1 MIEYIESLLPAHSIL
16 PGIVRSLIIL
26 ILTGIIYLLSRL
38 ALKIVHK
45 IIIKSRITWDDFMIK
60 RKVISSLVPLP
71 GLIFIYQFTDDFKHS
86 GPIIAKLV
94 ATFVVFVVMLFIGRL
109 TEAFNDIYQSWE
121 ISRGKSIKGFI
132 QVFMII
138 IYILGS
144 LIVVSIFINTNPL
157 VLISGLG
164 AMTAVLMLIFKD
176 TILSFVASV
185 RITTSDIIQIGDWLE
200 VPKFGA
206 DGDVVDIS
214 LYNVQ
219 IQNWD
224 KTITNIPTYKL
235 IDDSFKNWRGM
246 QESGGR
252 RIMRKIIIDISSVRF
267 CDAEMI
273 AKYEKIN
280 LLKDYID
287 RKKRELATYNE
298 ENEID
303 DSVVANGRRMTNL
316 GTFRAYIS
324 NYLMVHPFVHKELT
338 FLIRQLEPEREGV
351 PIQIYVFVN
360 QTGWVKYEDVQSNI
374 FDHLLSVVSEFG
386 LRIYQTPSS
395 YSYERLAESLKTL
408 PEKQT
413 NEDS

>member
-1 MIEYIESLLPAHSIL
+1 MIEYLESLIPADALLPSVA
-16 PGIVRSLIIL
+16 RALIIIVL
-26 ILTGIIYLLSRL
+26 AGVIYLLSRI
-38 ALKIVHK
+38 AMKITHK
-45 IIIKSRITWDDFMIK
+45 IIIKSKITWDDYMIK

-71 GLIFIYQFTDDFKHS
+71 ALLFLYQFTNYFEHS
-86 GPIIAKLV
+86 GAILAKFVSALV
-94 ATFVVFVVMLFIGRL
+94 IVVLLIFFGNLLNAM
-109 TEAFNDIYQSWE
+109 NDIYKTLE

-138 IYILGS
+138 LYILGF
-144 LIVVSIFINTNPL
+144 LIIVSIFINTNPL

-206 DGDVVDIS
+206 DGDVIDIS

-246 QESGGR
+246 QEAGGR
-252 RIMRKIIIDISSVRF
+252 RIMRKILLDISSVKF
-267 CDAEMI
+267 CDDEMI
-273 AKYEKIN
+273 AKFEEIN
-280 LLKDYID
+280 YLKDYITQ
-287 RKKRELATYNE
+287 KKKELLEYNTKHKV
-298 ENEID
+298 D
-303 DSVVANGRRMTNL
+303 DSVVVNGRRMTNL
-316 GTFRAYIS
+316 GTFRAYIAS
-324 NYLMVHPFVHKELT
+324 YLKHHPYIHKDLI
-338 FLIRQLEPEREGV
+338 FLIRQLEPEKDGI

-360 QTGWVKYEDVQSNI
+360 QTAWVKYEDIQSDI
-374 FDHLLSVVSEFG
+374 FDHLLAVVPEFG
-386 LRIYQTPSS
+386 LRVFQNPSS
-395 YSYERLAESLKTL
+395 YNFEKIAENLKRI
-408 PEKQT
+408 
-413 NEDS
+413 

>member
-1 MIEYIESLLPAHSIL
+1 MIEFIESLLPEHSIL
-16 PGIVRSLIIL
+16 PEVVRSLIIL
-26 ILTGIIYLLSRL
+26 VLTVIIYLLSRL
-38 ALKIVHK
+38 VLKIVHK
-45 IIIKSRITWDDFMIK
+45 IIIKSKVTWDDFMIK
-60 RKVISSLVPLP
+60 RKVIKSLVPLP
-71 GLIFIYQFTDDFKHS
+71 SLLFLYQFSSYFTHS
-86 GPIIAKLV
+86 GAILAKLV
-94 ATFVVFVVMLFIGRL
+94 SAVVIVVLLTFFNNLL
-109 TEAFNDIYQSWE
+109 NALNDIYKTLE

-138 IYILGS
+138 LYILGF

-200 VPKFGA
+200 VPKFEA
-206 DGDVVDIS
+206 DGDVIDIS

-246 QESGGR
+246 QEAGGR
-252 RIMRKIIIDISSVRF
+252 RIMRKIILDISSVKF
-267 CDAEMI
+267 CDDEMI
-273 AKYEKIN
+273 AKFEKITY
-280 LLKDYID
+280 LKDYIVQ
-287 RKKRELATYNE
+287 KKEELASYNSK
-298 ENEID
+298 NKID
-303 DSVVANGRRMTNL
+303 DSVLVNGRRMTNL

-324 NYLMVHPFVHKELT
+324 TYLKHHPYVHKDLI
-338 FLIRQLEPEREGV
+338 FLIRQLEADKDGI

-360 QTGWVKYEDVQSNI
+360 QTAWVKYEDIQSDI
-374 FDHLLSVVSEFG
+374 FDHLLAVVPEFG
-386 LRIYQTPSS
+386 LRVFQNPSS
-395 YSYERLAESLKTL
+395 YNFEKIAKSLENNSRDKC
-408 PEKQT
+408 
-413 NEDS
+413 